1 MKCPFCGSMKNKV
14 VNTRLCQAGEAIR
27 RRRECLACNS
37 RYTTIERIEKSPI
50 SVVKRDG
57 KTRELYDRDK
67 LMRGIR
73 LACNKRPISSEQ
85 IEKLVNSVERAIY
98 NNLSKEITSQEIG
111 DQVLKRLRELD
122 EVAFLRFASVYRR
135 YNSIKE
141 FNEEIQKL
149 HTK

>member
-1 MKCPFCGSMKNKV
+1 MKNKV